1 LWWCLLW
8 LSLLVPHHCVVY
20 NQDLALISYREMR
33 HLLFVAIATLI
44 YAKPT
49 VPTENDSQSNIPL
62 TKYSVPLIAAFN
74 SHHIYIYVGSP
85 PQRRLVIAD
94 TGSRFL
100 VFPCKPC
107 TKCGNKHFSK
117 EYFDPSYST
126 TDINN
131 QCSAR
136 ECFFSV
142 KDSCNNSDECSW
154 RSAFTEGSSVRG
166 FEVEDLVWIGTDNLE
181 ESIKVHMQ
189 AAVPFSFGCS
199 TSETGLIANQYA
211 DGIIGMAS
219 LQKDTVVDV
228 MYREG
233 TIPHRA
239 FALCLTADGG
249 VLSLGGTAVS
259 HRHKEQMT
267 SQPLTSSSFYTIE
280 VVAFIVGDI
289 ELKGYTDRFISD
301 AFNAGKGTV
310 VDSGTTDT
318 YIPKQVAPQ
327 FIRAWEK
334 ITKTKY
340 HNEATRLT
348 WRNFQKFP
356 NVTIVLASGYKWVI
370 EPHSYLEQAHL
381 KESPLVD
388 TRSAWDGRITFRNR
402 LYVDEP
408 EGAVLGSNA
417 MIGHDILFDLE
428 GQTLGIAGANC
439 TR

>member
-1 LWWCLLW
+1 
-8 LSLLVPHHCVVY
+8 
-20 NQDLALISYREMR
+20 M
-33 HLLFVAIATLI
+33 
-44 YAKPT
+44 
-49 VPTENDSQSNIPL
+49 
-62 TKYSVPLIAAFN
+62 
-74 SHHIYIYVGSP
+74 
-85 PQRRLVIAD
+85 
-94 TGSRFL
+94 
-100 VFPCKPC
+100 
-107 TKCGNKHFSK
+107 
-117 EYFDPSYST
+117 
-126 TDINN
+126 
-131 QCSAR
+131 
-136 ECFFSV
+136 
-142 KDSCNNSDECSW
+142 
-154 RSAFTEGSSVRG
+154 
-166 FEVEDLVWIGTDNLE
+166 EDLVWIGTDNLE

>member
-1 LWWCLLW
+1 MWWCLLW

-181 ESIKVHMQ
+181 GSIKVHMQ

-199 TSETGLIANQYA
+199 TIETGLIANQ
-211 DGIIGMAS
+211 
-219 LQKDTVVDV
+219 
-228 MYREG
+228 
-233 TIPHRA
+233 
-239 FALCLTADGG
+239 
-249 VLSLGGTAVS
+249 
-259 HRHKEQMT
+259 
-267 SQPLTSSSFYTIE
+267 
-280 VVAFIVGDI
+280 VA
-289 ELKGYTDRFISD
+289 
-301 AFNAGKGTV
+301 
-310 VDSGTTDT
+310 
-318 YIPKQVAPQ
+318 
-327 FIRAWEK
+327 W
-334 ITKTKY
+334 
-340 HNEATRLT
+340 
-348 WRNFQKFP
+348 
-356 NVTIVLASGYKWVI
+356 
-370 EPHSYLEQAHL
+370 
-381 KESPLVD
+381 
-388 TRSAWDGRITFRNR
+388 
-402 LYVDEP
+402 
-408 EGAVLGSNA
+408 
-417 MIGHDILFDLE
+417 
-428 GQTLGIAGANC
+428 TL
-439 TR
+439 